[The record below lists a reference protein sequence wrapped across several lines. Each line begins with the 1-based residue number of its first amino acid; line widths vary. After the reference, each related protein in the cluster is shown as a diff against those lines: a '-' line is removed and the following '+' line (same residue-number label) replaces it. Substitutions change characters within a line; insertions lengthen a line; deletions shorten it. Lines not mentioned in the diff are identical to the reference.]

1 MNIVLHTDI
10 YYYIYTCTV
19 HVILLTSLHVTGN
32 LTGCEVAIRAAG
44 PDGFDGQSLGGMFR
58 LRTRT

>member
-1 MNIVLHTDI
+1 MNIIVLHTDI

-32 LTGCEVAIRAAG
+32 LIGCEVAIRAAG
-44 PDGFDGQSLGGMFR
+44 PDGFDGQSLGGMF
-58 LRTRT
+58 